1 MQMFG
6 LIDDKAFA
14 VRMIPLLKPLFM
26 KAGELIWKMD
36 SSPDGS
42 C

>member
-1 MQMFG
+1 
-6 LIDDKAFA
+6 
-14 VRMIPLLKPLFM
+14 MIPLLKPLFM

-42 C
+42 CW